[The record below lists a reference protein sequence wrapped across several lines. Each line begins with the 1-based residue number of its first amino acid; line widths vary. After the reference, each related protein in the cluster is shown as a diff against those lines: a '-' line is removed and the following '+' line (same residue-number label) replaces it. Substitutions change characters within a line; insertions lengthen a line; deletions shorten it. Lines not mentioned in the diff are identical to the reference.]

1 MKANFQPGIHP
12 DADQLSVFLEGAA
25 SSHEHER
32 MLAHLAECAE
42 CRKAV
47 FLMQPQKE
55 TQAPRPEPIP
65 GWTWRR
71 LLPVALPAAA
81 LVCAVVALLVY
92 LRPHGGTP
100 EVLQQDASV
109 RQPEIPRPP
118 TTVAPTT
125 DSESFARSESPKKSF
140 APSRG
145 WSTRPSTRS
154 RRTTETTG
162 ATRPTPSAPS
172 PNRTPASPTGESA
185 AAARRDRR

>member
-71 LLPVALPAAA
+71 LLPAAVLIPAALGWVRWLAQRTGLVGDVTGPSLVVLVNIVIFTA
-81 LVCAVVALLVY
+81 LIWWTAGRNDNMLYTCSEQIMLDKTIVVA
-92 LRPHGGTP
+92 
-100 EVLQQDASV
+100 
-109 RQPEIPRPP
+109 
-118 TTVAPTT
+118 
-125 DSESFARSESPKKSF
+125 
-140 APSRG
+140 
-145 WSTRPSTRS
+145 
-154 RRTTETTG
+154 
-162 ATRPTPSAPS
+162 
-172 PNRTPASPTGESA
+172 
-185 AAARRDRR
+185 